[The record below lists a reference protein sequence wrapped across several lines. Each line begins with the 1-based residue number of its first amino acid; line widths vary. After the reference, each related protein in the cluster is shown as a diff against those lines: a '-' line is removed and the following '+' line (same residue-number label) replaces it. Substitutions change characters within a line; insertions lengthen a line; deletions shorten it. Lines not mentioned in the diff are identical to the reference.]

1 MSRRSD
7 GKDLGAPA
15 MRTIASGAD
24 GRVNQEL
31 ADRLPIEDARRG
43 RCGRCERKK
52 RPSFCLQR
60 NTMLGTSDVPRRR
73 CAWEGVSKVAREMD
87 RTLIMTRL
95 TVLDVAGARGLSRE

>member
-1 MSRRSD
+1 
-7 GKDLGAPA
+7 

-31 ADRLPIEDARRG
+31 ADRLSIEDARRG

-52 RPSFCLQR
+52 RPSFCPQR

-73 CAWEGVSKVAREMD
+73 CALGLGRRLKGRARD
-87 RTLIMTRL
+87 GPHL
-95 TVLDVAGARGLSRE
+95 

>member
-24 GRVNQEL
+24 GRVNQNW
-31 ADRLPIEDARRG
+31 PTEDARRG

-60 NTMLGTSDVPRRR
+60 NTMLGTRDV
-73 CAWEGVSKVAREMD
+73 REMD